1 MIFMKYF
8 FKKHSK
14 KIKISISIGLS
25 ILFFYFL
32 YRLYELGILTNS
44 DKLYDYIGAFTYLAP
59 LIFIILKV
67 LIGFVPFIP
76 TTIFIVIGF
85 ALFGQKFGLFLNY
98 ITGLMT
104 AVLNYTLTRIY
115 GKRFLNLFLPKK
127 SLKKYQS
134 ATRQSTKR
142 FKKVLF
148 LTSAMPFAPDNALSM
163 VAGFK
168 KLSFKDY
175 IKTMSLAKLIEIV
188 IIAYLMYHLKLF
200 LA

>member
-1 MIFMKYF
+1 MKYF
-8 FKKHSK
+8 LKKHSK

-44 DKLYDYIGAFTYLAP
+44 DKLYDYIGAFSYLAP

-115 GKRFLNLFLPKK
+115 GKRFLNFFLPKK
-127 SLKKYQS
+127 SIKKYES

-168 KLSFKDY
+168 KLSFKEY
-175 IKTMSLAKLIEIV
+175 IKIMTVAKFIEIL

>member
-14 KIKISISIGLS
+14 KIKICLSLGLS
-25 ILFFYFL
+25 FLFLYFL
-32 YRLYELGILTNS
+32 YRLYELGILTNQ

-127 SLKKYQS
+127 SLKKYES

-168 KLSFKDY
+168 KLRFKDY
-175 IKTMSLAKLIEIV
+175 IKTMSVAKLIEIV

>member
-1 MIFMKYF
+1 MKYF
-8 FKKHSK
+8 LKKHSK

-25 ILFFYFL
+25 ILFLYFL
-32 YRLYELGILTNS
+32 YRLYELGILTNQ

-127 SLKKYQS
+127 SLKKYES

>member
-1 MIFMKYF
+1 MKYF
-8 FKKHSK
+8 LKKHSK

-32 YRLYELGILTNS
+32 YRLYELGILTDS
-44 DKLYDYIGAFTYLAP
+44 DKLYDYIGAFSYLAP

-127 SLKKYQS
+127 SLKKYES

>member
-1 MIFMKYF
+1 MKYF
-8 FKKHSK
+8 FKKHRK
-14 KIKISISIGLS
+14 TIKICLSLGLS
-25 ILFFYFL
+25 FLFLYFL
-32 YRLYELGILTNS
+32 YRLYELGILTNQ

-85 ALFGQKFGLFLNY
+85 ALFGQKLGLFLNY

-127 SLKKYQS
+127 SLKKYES

-168 KLSFKDY
+168 KLRFKDY
-175 IKTMSLAKLIEIV
+175 IKTMSVAKLIEIV

>member
-1 MIFMKYF
+1 MKYF

-25 ILFFYFL
+25 ILFLYFL
-32 YRLYELGILTNS
+32 YRLYELGILTNQ

-127 SLKKYQS
+127 SLKKYES

-168 KLSFKDY
+168 KLRFKDY
-175 IKTMSLAKLIEIV
+175 IKTMSVAKLIEIV

>member
-1 MIFMKYF
+1 MKYF
-8 FKKHSK
+8 LKKHNK

-32 YRLYELGILTNS
+32 YRLYELGILTDS
-44 DKLYDYIGAFTYLAP
+44 DKLYDYIGAFSYLAP

-85 ALFGQKFGLFLNY
+85 ALFGQRFGLFLNY

-127 SLKKYQS
+127 SLKKYES

>member
-1 MIFMKYF
+1 MKYF

-14 KIKISISIGLS
+14 KIKICISLGLS
-25 ILFFYFL
+25 FLFLYFL
-32 YRLYELGILTNS
+32 YRLYELGILTNQ
-44 DKLYDYIGAFTYLAP
+44 DKLYDYIGAFTSLAP

-168 KLSFKDY
+168 KLRFKDY
-175 IKTMSLAKLIEIV
+175 IKTMSVAKLIEIV

>member
-1 MIFMKYF
+1 MKYF
-8 FKKHSK
+8 LKKHSK

-115 GKRFLNLFLPKK
+115 GKRFLNFFLPKK
-127 SLKKYQS
+127 SIKKYES

>member
-1 MIFMKYF
+1 MKYF
-8 FKKHSK
+8 LKKHSK

-32 YRLYELGILTNS
+32 YRLYELGILTDS
-44 DKLYDYIGAFTYLAP
+44 DKLYDYIGAFSYLAP

-127 SLKKYQS
+127 SLKKYES
-134 ATRQSTKR
+134 ATRQSTRR

>member
-1 MIFMKYF
+1 MKYF
-8 FKKHSK
+8 LKKHSK
-14 KIKISISIGLS
+14 KIKISISIGIS

-44 DKLYDYIGAFTYLAP
+44 DKLYDYIGAFSYLAP

-115 GKRFLNLFLPKK
+115 GKRFLNFFLPKK
-127 SLKKYQS
+127 SIKKYES

-168 KLSFKDY
+168 KLNFKDY

>member
-1 MIFMKYF
+1 MKYF
-8 FKKHSK
+8 LKKHSK

-32 YRLYELGILTNS
+32 YRLYELGILTDS
-44 DKLYDYIGAFTYLAP
+44 DKLYDYIGAFSYLAP

-76 TTIFIVIGF
+76 TTIFIVIGL

-127 SLKKYQS
+127 SLKKYES

>member
-1 MIFMKYF
+1 MKYF

-14 KIKISISIGLS
+14 KIKICLSLGLS
-25 ILFFYFL
+25 FLFLYFL
-32 YRLYELGILTNS
+32 YRLYELGILTNQ

-127 SLKKYQS
+127 SLKKYES

-168 KLSFKDY
+168 KLRFKDY

>member
-1 MIFMKYF
+1 MKYF
-8 FKKHSK
+8 LKKHSK

-44 DKLYDYIGAFTYLAP
+44 DKLYDYIGAFSYLAP

-76 TTIFIVIGF
+76 TTIFIVIGL

-127 SLKKYQS
+127 SLKKYES

>member
-1 MIFMKYF
+1 MKYF
-8 FKKHSK
+8 LKKHSK

-44 DKLYDYIGAFTYLAP
+44 DKLYDYIGAFSYFAP

-115 GKRFLNLFLPKK
+115 GKRFLNFFLPKK
-127 SLKKYQS
+127 SIKKYES

-168 KLSFKDY
+168 KLRFKEY
-175 IKTMSLAKLIEIV
+175 IKIMTVAKFIEIL

>member
-1 MIFMKYF
+1 MKYF
-8 FKKHSK
+8 LKKHSK
-14 KIKISISIGLS
+14 EIKIFISLGLS
-25 ILFFYFL
+25 ILFLTFL
-32 YRLYELGILTNS
+32 YRLYKLGILTNS

-76 TTIFIVIGF
+76 TVIGF

-127 SLKKYQS
+127 SLKKYES

-168 KLSFKDY
+168 KLKFEDY
-175 IKTMSLAKLIEIV
+175 LKIMFVAKFIEIV

>member
-1 MIFMKYF
+1 MKYF
-8 FKKHSK
+8 LKKHSK

-32 YRLYELGILTNS
+32 YRLYELGILTDS
-44 DKLYDYIGAFTYLAP
+44 DKLYDYIGAFSYLAP

>member
-1 MIFMKYF
+1 MKYF
-8 FKKHSK
+8 LKKHSK

-44 DKLYDYIGAFTYLAP
+44 DKLYDYIGAFSYFAP

-115 GKRFLNLFLPKK
+115 GKRFFNFFLPKK
-127 SLKKYQS
+127 SIKKYES

-168 KLSFKDY
+168 KLRFKEY
-175 IKTMSLAKLIEIV
+175 IKIMTVAKFIEIL

-200 LA
+200 LT

>member
-1 MIFMKYF
+1 MKYF

-104 AVLNYTLTRIY
+104 AVLNYTLTRMY

-127 SLKKYQS
+127 SLKKYES

-168 KLSFKDY
+168 KLRFKDY
-175 IKTMSLAKLIEIV
+175 IKTMSVAKLIEIV

>member
-1 MIFMKYF
+1 MKYF
-8 FKKHSK
+8 LKKHSK

-32 YRLYELGILTNS
+32 YRLYELGILTDS
-44 DKLYDYIGAFTYLAP
+44 DKLYDYIGAFSYLAP

-85 ALFGQKFGLFLNY
+85 ALFGQRFGLFLNY

-168 KLSFKDY
+168 KLSFRDY

>member
-1 MIFMKYF
+1 MKYF
-8 FKKHSK
+8 FKKHRK
-14 KIKISISIGLS
+14 KIKICLSLGLS
-25 ILFFYFL
+25 FLFLYFL
-32 YRLYELGILTNS
+32 YRLYELGILTNQ

-85 ALFGQKFGLFLNY
+85 ALFGQKLGLFLNY

-127 SLKKYQS
+127 SLKKYES

-168 KLSFKDY
+168 KLRFKDY
-175 IKTMSLAKLIEIV
+175 IKTMSVAKLIEIV

>member
-14 KIKISISIGLS
+14 KIKICISLGLS
-25 ILFFYFL
+25 FLFLYFL
-32 YRLYELGILTNS
+32 YRLYELGILTNQ

-127 SLKKYQS
+127 SLKKYES

-168 KLSFKDY
+168 KLRFKDY
-175 IKTMSLAKLIEIV
+175 IKTMSVAKLIEIV